1 MVAPMKIGILGG
13 TGPAGRG
20 LGLRLAVAGHEVSI
34 GSRDQARAE
43 GIAAELRDRVPG
55 ADLELV
61 GRDNP
66 GAADAEMVV
75 VGTPWDSA
83 VATVRSVEELLA
95 GKAVVSMVV
104 ALLRQGR
111 EMLPLQ
117 VARGSMA
124 SALQAALPGS
134 RWRPR
139 FHHLPA
145 SEMEDLASGLEADVL
160 VCSDYED
167 ARLATIGLV
176 ESMEGLRPIDVGS
189 LAQAGTI
196 EAFTATC
203 ITVNMRHRVHS
214 TVRLAGF

>member
-61 GRDNP
+61 GRDNA
-66 GAADAEMVV
+66 GAAGAEMVV

-117 VARGSMA
+117 VPRGSMA

-134 RWRPR
+134 RVAAA

-160 VCSDYED
+160 VCSDHED
-167 ARLATIGLV
+167 ARLATMSLV
-176 ESMEGLRPIDVGS
+176 ESMEGLRPVDVGS
-189 LAQAGTI
+189 LAQAGAV

-214 TVRLAGF
+214 TVRLAGL